1 MADLES
7 ALYYILQ
14 VEVSKFSVLEG
25 QRLAALKKFMA
36 VLAQVSRTLPSLVR
50 QPHTTRDQCASLKQA
65 PGQPLPQELAV
76 GLDTWTRGCP
86 SLLWAAT
93 LRSGPSSCQPR
104 TTRDNPLPPPRPVQG
119 GGWDPGPDALGIFP
133 AGSACL
139 SPLPQAE
146 PGVQPL
152 TPCCSHWE
160 SRTRGPQ

>member
-1 MADLES
+1 M
-7 ALYYILQ
+7 I
-14 VEVSKFSVLEG
+14 
-25 QRLAALKKFMA
+25 
-36 VLAQVSRTLPSLVR
+36 
-50 QPHTTRDQCASLKQA
+50 DQCASLKQA

-93 LRSGPSSCQPR
+93 LRSAPSSRQPR
-104 TTRDNPLPPPRPVQG
+104 TTRDNPLPSPCPVQG

-146 PGVQPL
+146 PGVQPHSL
-152 TPCCSHWE
+152 PRSLGKQDPWTPVKE
-160 SRTRGPQ
+160 RRLF